1 MKGTEFTV
9 RGEVHINCGEHTG
22 EMDMKSRQRFQLGY
36 LHISNTSSHSHQ
48 QTKFY
53 SSNMDKFRD
62 LGHQECIYLKTINL
76 FTVDFLVI

>member
-48 QTKFY
+48 ETNSTALIWTNSGIWDIRNVY
-53 SSNMDKFRD
+53 
-62 LGHQECIYLKTINL
+62 I
-76 FTVDFLVI
+76 